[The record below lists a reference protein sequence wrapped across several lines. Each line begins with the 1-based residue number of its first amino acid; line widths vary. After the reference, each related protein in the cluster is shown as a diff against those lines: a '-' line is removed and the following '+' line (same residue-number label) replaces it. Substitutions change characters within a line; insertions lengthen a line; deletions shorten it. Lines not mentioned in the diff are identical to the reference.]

1 MLLFLV
7 FLRLIFKKW
16 VLDVG
21 IDIIGIDSLLVI
33 VVMYS
38 VFLNVV
44 KFVLW
49 Y

>member
-7 FLRLIFKKW
+7 FLRLIIKKW

-21 IDIIGIDSLLVI
+21 IDIIGIDSLLV